1 MGSDFWLQE
10 YGPGRLPGD
19 ELVGEIEGRVREAL
33 PENYRVV
40 SDEEVLE
47 DKGDRML
54 DKSVRTE
61 YRVLGPEGEIASF
74 EFVSFP
80 NAEKMD
86 WFTAEAEASG
96 QAFYRVKRVF
106 DGVYDDLEEHHDFDV
121 RPEERTYLLHFE
133 GKRGI
138 ELYDEGE
145 VDDFQEVVRELEKD
159 GVARI
164 DPRLHDRDLFYG
176 NEWGLGSDVHM
187 LSDNQEALL
196 DEVEDTEL
204 EWGGKVSINEALLK

>member
-1 MGSDFWLQE
+1 M
-10 YGPGRLPGD
+10 
-19 ELVGEIEGRVREAL
+19 IEAL
-33 PENYRVV
+33 PESYTVV

-54 DKSVRTE
+54 DKAVKTE
-61 YRVLGPEGEIASF
+61 YQVLGPDGDEVADF

-80 NAEKMD
+80 NAGKMD

-106 DGVYDDLEEHHDFDV
+106 DDVYDDLEEHHEFNL
-121 RPEERTYLLHFE
+121 RPEERSYLLHFE
-133 GKRGI
+133 GRRGTDI
-138 ELYDEGE
+138 YDEDK
-145 VDDFQEVVRELEKD
+145 VDDFQDVVRELED
-159 GVARI
+159 ERVARI

-176 NEWGLGSDVHM
+176 NEWGLGTDIHM
-187 LSDNQEALL
+187 LSD
-196 DEVEDTEL
+196 DREDFIDRIDNTDL